1 MEEPNL
7 KQAFCSTRH
16 DRSLYMDMRHQYD
29 TKWTYDY
36 AANPKQTRYKDI
48 QYEDECMNLPI
59 YNIKTIIIRSCS
71 IIGLFRYISLK
82 SFIFRDLPPKSYICQ
97 STPSNYLV
105 KGNYTSNCHCLIIK
119 RNSPRFSVKG
129 EHIFTKKLNRP
140 PSLIFSF

>member
-1 MEEPNL
+1 
-7 KQAFCSTRH
+7 
-16 DRSLYMDMRHQYD
+16 MDMRHQYD

-82 SFIFRDLPPKSYICQ
+82 SFIFRDL
-97 STPSNYLV
+97 TPQIIYLSI
-105 KGNYTSNCHCLIIK
+105 YPL
-119 RNSPRFSVKG
+119 
-129 EHIFTKKLNRP
+129 KL
-140 PSLIFSF
+140 LGQG